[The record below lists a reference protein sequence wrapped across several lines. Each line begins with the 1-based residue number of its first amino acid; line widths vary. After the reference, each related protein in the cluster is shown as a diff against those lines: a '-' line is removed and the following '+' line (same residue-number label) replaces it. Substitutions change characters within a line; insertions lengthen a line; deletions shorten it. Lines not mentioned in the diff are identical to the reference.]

1 MRRVGKGF
9 SGVETPLFE
18 NMLAV
23 RAVDAEEEVQVPAQD
38 DVAQE
43 HVIEEI
49 ATEVVPPTPTSPL
62 PSSPVIPST
71 PPYQSPFSPSPQAA
85 EGSSRLVQQ
94 VLDKCSALV
103 IRVEGLETANAAQ
116 QLEIIKLK
124 ARVKKLERINKKVG
138 ISQRVESLEDVE
150 NVFNQGRISVDME
163 TNEGIKLKVDQEKG
177 VE

>member
-18 NMLAV
+18 NMLTV

-38 DVAQE
+38 DVVQE

-49 ATEVVPPTPTSPL
+49 ATEVVPPTPTL
-62 PSSPVIPST
+62 LLLLFPVISST
-71 PPYQSPFSPSPQAA
+71 PPHQSPSPPPLQAA
-85 EGSSRLVQQ
+85 KGSSCLVQQ
-94 VLDKCSALV
+94 VLDKCSSLV

-124 ARVKKLERINKKVG
+124 ARV
-138 ISQRVESLEDVE
+138 
-150 NVFNQGRISVDME
+150 
-163 TNEGIKLKVDQEKG
+163 
-177 VE
+177 